1 LTKVGASSRLAA
13 ICLSASIA
21 TTPTWS
27 APNASVTGTVQQFFQ
42 YAPNMPG
49 VGIGEE
55 VIFSLSNQP
64 STACTSTGF
73 FAITPATVNDA
84 QTRKNFFAML
94 LLAKSTG
101 ASIQVTY
108 DSTGAYCDQNAIG
121 VYLINLVP

>member
-1 LTKVGASSRLAA
+1 MTKVGAVFWLAS
-13 ICLSASIA
+13 ICLMSGIA
-21 TTPTWS
+21 TAPAWS
-27 APNASVTGTVQQFFQ
+27 APNASVTGTVQQLFQ

-55 VIFSLSNQP
+55 VFFSLSNQP
-64 STACTSTGF
+64 STACISTGF

-94 LLAKSTG
+94 MMAKAIG
-101 ASIQVTY
+101 AVTY
-108 DSTGAYCDQNAIG
+108 DSTGAYCDQNAVG

>member
-1 LTKVGASSRLAA
+1 VTRHRARLGLVAIGLLACAA
-13 ICLSASIA
+13 TLPA
-21 TTPTWS
+21 WS
-27 APNASVTGTVQQFFQ
+27 TPNASATGTVQQLFQ

-49 VGIGEE
+49 VWIGEE
-55 VIFSLSNQP
+55 VFFSLSTQP
-64 STACTSTGF
+64 STACISSGF
-73 FAITPATVNDA
+73 FAITSATVNDA